1 MNLRFIAPSHLCCQ
15 KNMLPISCM
24 LKNCHY
30 CGFALLPA
38 CHHCNSWP
46 HPAHE
51 LCVCV
56 CEPPISPSSAAFI
69 LLQQCY
75 IPAISTSAPWQNFL
89 RGSLGFMACG
99 CWLQIA
105 IDMLQAAVSTA
116 LRLHYQPLGRALRY
130 FWNGRHTLLLFTFR
144 HIHPRLFDNV
154 LPLGKPDNCD

>member
-1 MNLRFIAPSHLCCQ
+1 MVFSTKSPMLP

-105 IDMLQAAVSTA
+105 IDMLLAAVSTA
-116 LRLHYQPLGRALRY
+116 LQLHFQPPWKSVDVFLKC
-130 FWNGRHTLLLFTFR
+130 
-144 HIHPRLFDNV
+144 
-154 LPLGKPDNCD
+154 LPMCCPWENQTIVISVR